1 MTTTTTFEA
10 TRSNA
15 KLNTAIINFGGSL
28 DAQWDTLASLTN
40 EAIRYYWNK
49 SYQSAHLISIYNILQ
64 HPDANKR
71 MAKAFLAYVKTAC
84 PVILAQTENCGKS
97 NKKQFKAMNAD
108 HAATNEA
115 IMAVTTGLELKA
127 MLGEAKKAKKSTIA
141 TRLASLTKAMKS
153 DDFDLNQMLNTSQ
166 VLADMLNEYEACMQA
181 YNEQLGGLD
190 YDANDAVEAA

>member
-1 MTTTTTFEA
+1 MTTTTNFEA

-71 MAKAFLAYVKTAC
+71 MSKAFLAYVKTAC
-84 PVILAQTENCGKS
+84 PVILGQTENCGKS

-127 MLGEAKKAKKSTIA
+127 MLGEAKKAKKSTLV
-141 TRLASLTKAMKS
+141 TRLASLTKLLTS
-153 DDFDLNQMLNTSQ
+153 EDFDLSQ
-166 VLADMLNEYEACMQA
+166 VVDTTWAMEALLSAHNEALEA

-190 YDANDAVEAA
+190 YDDTDAVEAA